1 MNKGRSVKTTL
12 LNAPYVVWSVIF
24 IIIPLLMVAYYTF
37 TANVEY
43 YDISFS
49 TADGTSYSYEIDG
62 ATVNNIEEAKEKA
75 LEQAGL
81 SGETAANVTFSEA
94 ASQSRTE
101 FTLEYFREIFSKDI
115 GRAFGRS
122 FLYSIIATALSLVLA
137 YPFAYVLSRSSVK
150 SQKMQMMLIMLPMW
164 MSMLVRTYSWMNIL
178 EKNGLINNFLELI
191 GLEPVEM
198 LGTPAAVILG
208 MVYNYLPY
216 MILPIYTVMSKIEPS
231 LHEAAED
238 LGCNWLQKFRR
249 LILPLSVPGIIS
261 GVIMVFVPSISTFY
275 ISQKMSNGKIVLIGD
290 LIEARIKNNYADGG
304 VNVGAAMSLVLMV
317 IIFICTIIMNKFSD
331 DDGGNI
337 AI

>member
-1 MNKGRSVKTTL
+1 MNKGHSVKTTL

-24 IIIPLLMVAYYTF
+24 IIIPLLMVAFYTF
-37 TANVEY
+37 TKNVEY

-75 LEQAGL
+75 LKQAGL
-81 SGETAANVTFSEA
+81 SEEEKNTVSFGDVSEQRHTVFTF
-94 ASQSRTE
+94 
-101 FTLEYFREIFSKDI
+101 EYFKTIFSQDI

-122 FLYSIIATALSLVLA
+122 FLYSLIATAFSLVLA
-137 YPFAYVLSRSSVK
+137 YPFAYVLSKSSVK

-178 EKNGLINNFLELI
+178 EKNGLINTILEFI
-191 GLEPVEM
+191 GFGPVEL
-198 LGTPAAVILG
+198 LGTPSAVILG

-216 MILPIYTVMSKIEPS
+216 MILPIYTVMSKIEQS

-238 LGCNWLQKFRR
+238 LGCNWWQKFRR
-249 LILPLSVPGIIS
+249 LILPLSVPGVIS
-261 GVIMVFVPSISTFY
+261 GIIMVFVPSISTFY
-275 ISQKMSNGKIVLIGD
+275 ISQKMSNGRIVLIGD

-304 VNVGAAMSLVLMV
+304 VNIGAAMSLVLMV
-317 IIFICTIIMNKFSD
+317 VILICTVIMNKFSD

>member
-1 MNKGRSVKTTL
+1 MMNKERSVKTTL

-43 YDISFS
+43 YDISF
-49 TADGTSYSYEIDG
+49 TAPDGTTYSYEIDG
-62 ATVNNIEEAKEKA
+62 ATVNNIDDAKEKA
-75 LEQAGL
+75 LEKAGVD
-81 SGETAANVTFSEA
+81 SDSVVFDN
-94 ASQSRTE
+94 ASAESRTE
-101 FTLEYFREIFSKDI
+101 FTTEYFSEIFSKDI
-115 GRAFGRS
+115 ARAFGRS
-122 FLYSIIATALSLVLA
+122 FLYSLIATALSLVLA

-178 EKNGLINNFLELI
+178 EKNGLINNFFGLI

-198 LGTPAAVILG
+198 LGTPGAVILG

-261 GVIMVFVPSISTFY
+261 GIIMVFVPSISTFY

-304 VNVGAAMSLVLMV
+304 INVGAAMSLVLMIV
-317 IIFICTIIMNKFSD
+317 IFICTIIMNKFSD